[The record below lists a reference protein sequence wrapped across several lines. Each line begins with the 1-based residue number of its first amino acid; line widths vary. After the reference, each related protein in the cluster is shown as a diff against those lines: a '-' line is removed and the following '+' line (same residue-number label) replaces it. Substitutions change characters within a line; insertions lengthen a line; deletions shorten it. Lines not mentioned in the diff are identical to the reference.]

1 MDSAVPPT
9 PPTSPPPLYDMVPYS
24 GMTLLD
30 PARPQQATLAR
41 GLGIARAS
49 RRNRKH
55 AA

>member
-1 MDSAVPPT
+1 MNSAVPPT
-9 PPTSPPPLYDMVPYS
+9 LPKSPPPLHDMVPYS

-30 PARPQQATLAR
+30 LARPQQATLAR
-41 GLGIARAS
+41 GLGIARAP